1 MAIGDHVLYNGRR
14 YLLIGIDPMSVT
26 DRRAQLDDLETG
38 ERVRALLDE
47 VQDLPASEP
56 DFERGLGKNS

>member
-26 DRRAQLDDLETG
+26 DRRAELEDLETC
-38 ERVRALLDE
+38 ERVRVPLDAL
-47 VQDLPASEP
+47 QDDPPGDVEQS
-56 DFERGLGKNS
+56 GV

>member
-26 DRRAQLDDLETG
+26 DRRAQLEDLETG
-38 ERVRALLDE
+38 ERVRVPLDE
-47 VQDLPASEP
+47 LLEQEMDDADPTGV
-56 DFERGLGKNS
+56 

>member
-38 ERVRALLDE
+38 ERVRAPVDE
-47 VQDLPASEP
+47 VQDLPPSDP
-56 DFERGLGKNS
+56 DSSGV

>member
-26 DRRAQLDDLETG
+26 DRRAQLEDLETG
-38 ERVRALLDE
+38 ERVRVLLDA
-47 VQDLPASEP
+47 VQDLPPCGAEP
-56 DFERGLGKNS
+56 RGV

>member
-26 DRRAQLDDLETG
+26 DRRAQLEDLETR
-38 ERVRALLDE
+38 ERVRVPLDE
-47 VQDLPASEP
+47 LLEQEMDDADPTGV
-56 DFERGLGKNS
+56 

>member
-26 DRRAQLDDLETG
+26 DRRAQLEDLESG
-38 ERVRALLDE
+38 ERVRVPLDDVE
-47 VQDLPASEP
+47 DLQDLPPCAPEAS
-56 DFERGLGKNS
+56 GV

>member
-26 DRRAQLDDLETG
+26 DRQAELEDLETHVRI
-38 ERVRALLDE
+38 RVSLDALQDE
-47 VQDLPASEP
+47 PPNDEGGP
-56 DFERGLGKNS
+56 GLGKRG

>member
-26 DRRAQLDDLETG
+26 DRRAELEDLETR
-38 ERVRALLDE
+38 ERIRVPLDAL
-47 VQDLPASEP
+47 QDAPPRDDDSA
-56 DFERGLGKNS
+56 GV

>member
-26 DRRAQLDDLETG
+26 DRRAQLEDLETG
-38 ERVRALLDE
+38 ERVRVPLDA
-47 VQDLPASEP
+47 VQDLPPCSAEP
-56 DFERGLGKNS
+56 SGV

>member
-26 DRRAQLDDLETG
+26 DRRAQLEDLESG
-38 ERVRALLDE
+38 ERVRVLLDDVE
-47 VQDLPASEP
+47 DLQDLPPCAPEP
-56 DFERGLGKNS
+56 SGV